1 MMKKAEDIDLD
12 QILNPTKY
20 RLNFKRSP
28 VSKKKSDKSLMSGV
42 SMLSDMSQGDTESP
56 TAKGRFKK
64 KQSMILDEDHINEDI
79 QESEA
84 DSQEDS

>member
-1 MMKKAEDIDLD
+1 MEKQDPYRGERQLYEQDYEMMKKAEDIDLD

-64 KQSMILDEDHINEDI
+64 K
-79 QESEA
+79 
-84 DSQEDS
+84 